1 MPEIAGNVHYAQE
14 HHDCQHR
21 DGSSTLRYGHTM
33 SMQAKQ
39 ILIIAVLGSLVLIAA
54 IRLSRRGQLSFRYTI
69 GWICIGALGVLSG
82 LLVAV
87 ADDVSRVLQ
96 LTPAALVGLT
106 TIVLV
111 LALTM
116 QLSISISGLQRHVR
130 VLAEENANLNMTIRD
145 LQEALAHDAAEVE

>member
-1 MPEIAGNVHYAQE
+1 
-14 HHDCQHR
+14 
-21 DGSSTLRYGHTM
+21 M
-33 SMQAKQ
+33 SIQATQ
-39 ILIIAVLGSLVLIAA
+39 ILIVAVLGTLVLIAA

-96 LTPAALVGLT
+96 LSPAALVGLT